1 MLPALEIGSVIDIHR
16 TTVALGPH
24 QHDPASGGRLQGRS
38 CDRKRVQRVCS
49 PRPVNVMRG
58 HSPGISLLLSL
69 AVREQAGALPPR
81 PPPPLAWRAA
91 SGRSAVRAR

>member
-38 CDRKRVQRVCS
+38 CDRKRVQRVLSAARQCHAWALS
-49 PRPVNVMRG
+49 W
-58 HSPGISLLLSL
+58 HQSL
-69 AVREQAGALPPR
+69 A
-81 PPPPLAWRAA
+81 
-91 SGRSAVRAR
+91 